1 MKFEELLSN
10 IKSDH
15 STAKSI
21 DALGGMTTE
30 IVQSDKIGF
39 DWENIYVGE
48 VLVRQE
54 YVQQENPTG
63 TEDNPIVY
71 TDGTPLI
78 NNAYYLKDGKI
89 YVWMGEWVE
98 WRERK

>member
-1 MKFEELLSN
+1 MKFKELLSN

-30 IVQSDKIGF
+30 VTQSDKLGF
-39 DWENIYVGE
+39 DWQNIYIGE

-54 YVQQENPTG
+54 YVEQENPTG
-63 TEDNPIVY
+63 TEDNPIEYSEGV
-71 TDGTPLI
+71 PLI
-78 NNAYYLKDGKI
+78 NNAYYLKDGKK
-89 YVWMGEWVE
+89 YVYMDGWVE
-98 WRERK
+98 W